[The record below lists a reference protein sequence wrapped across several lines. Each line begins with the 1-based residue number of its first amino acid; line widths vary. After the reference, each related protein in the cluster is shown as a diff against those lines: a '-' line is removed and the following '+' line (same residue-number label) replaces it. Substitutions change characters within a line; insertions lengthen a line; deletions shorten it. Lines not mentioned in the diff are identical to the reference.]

1 MMFKG
6 ITKLLAAGIL
16 LLAASG
22 ANAAILP
29 LNVNSLNHVEIGN
42 TYVYTG
48 DTVVTGIGEMFE
60 EWLAIVGA
68 PRDMRVN
75 IAIDP
80 GISAVTGTGYG
91 EMAWGL
97 DFDAGGPPG
106 PGFPTADIVWGL
118 TDPGGNIVPNPVFSF
133 EYILGFMDDPTV
145 IGITGTHLSPL
156 DDYTVLVSVSQ
167 VPVPGAAI
175 LFGSA
180 VMAFGFIS
188 RRRKGITA

>member
-6 ITKLLAAGIL
+6 ITKLLAAGVL
-16 LLAASG
+16 LLAAGG
-22 ANAAILP
+22 ANAALIP
-29 LNVNSLNHVEIGN
+29 LNVNQLNDVDIGN
-42 TYVYTG
+42 TYFYTG

-60 EWLAIVGA
+60 EWLAIT

-75 IAIDP
+75 ITIDP

-91 EMAWGL
+91 DMGWGL

-133 EYILGFMDDPTV
+133 EYILGSMDFPTV
-145 IGITGTHLSPL
+145 IGITGTRLSPL

-188 RRRKGITA
+188 RRRKGIAA

>member
-6 ITKLLAAGIL
+6 ITKLLAAGVL
-16 LLAASG
+16 LLAAGG
-22 ANAAILP
+22 ANAALIP
-29 LNVNSLNHVEIGN
+29 LNVNQLNDVDIGN
-42 TYVYTG
+42 TYFYTG

-60 EWLAIVGA
+60 EWLAITAGA

-75 IAIDP
+75 ITIDP

-91 EMAWGL
+91 DMGWGL
-97 DFDAGGPPG
+97 DFDAGGPP
-106 PGFPTADIVWGL
+106 PPFTPDLAWTL

-133 EYILGFMDDPTV
+133 EYILGSMDFPTV
-145 IGITGTHLSPL
+145 IGITGTRLSPL

-188 RRRKGITA
+188 RRRKGIAA